1 MSAGHATLPIEAPR
15 SLPAAAVGSQAAH
28 GAMWTLLFSSLNKC
42 VALGSQIALARLLV
56 PEHFGLVAMALSV
69 TSFAAIFS
77 GSCLRTVLVQR
88 MERFDKDAPQ
98 AFWFALALN
107 ISGALLIAVAAPLA
121 GIVFSE
127 SRVVPLILVIA
138 IAAPL
143 QALPTIYSA
152 ALFGRLRFRDAA
164 MIHFGAGLTQNIS
177 SVTLAWLGFGAFSL
191 LLPLLL
197 MAAFMALAFRL
208 TAGRIPL
215 GWPQPRQWGEMRS
228 AVGWLMVNAL
238 FASLQTFGAN
248 FVISLTHN
256 AAVTGYFYWGVA
268 VSSQIVFLLA
278 TNLQQVL
285 MPVFARLNDDA
296 SRQWIAV
303 SKAVSTLMA
312 LVAPVCLLQVLL
324 AEPVITFVFH
334 DRWLPSVQVV
344 QFISLA
350 MVTQP
355 LNLLMVSALT
365 ARGRFKAL
373 AWANALVVLAMM
385 LAAGIGSQL
394 GEQRK
399 IAACV
404 AGAMILGNLFA
415 GWMAF
420 REFGRSWIE
429 LFRIF
434 APIAGISAASG
445 GFAWWLRDLSSPL
458 GVPGMAI
465 TTIVGCGASYFCM
478 LRLLHGEV
486 LDDVFAR
493 FTQRQSRNPPPTPR

>member
-1 MSAGHATLPIEAPR
+1 
-15 SLPAAAVGSQAAH
+15 
-28 GAMWTLLFSSLNKC
+28 MWTLLFSSLNKC

-77 GSCLRTVLVQR
+77 GSTLRTVLVQR
-88 MERFDKDAPQ
+88 MERFDEDAPQ

-107 ISGALLIAVAAPLA
+107 VSGALLIAVAAPLA

-138 IAAPL
+138 LAAPL

-152 ALFGRLRFRDAA
+152 ALFGRLRFREAA
-164 MIHFGAGLTQNIS
+164 MIHFGAGLTQNVS

-191 LLPLLL
+191 VLPLLL

-215 GWPQPRQWGEMRS
+215 GWPHPGHWRKMRG
-228 AVGWLMVNAL
+228 AVGWLMINAL

-256 AAVTGYFYWGVA
+256 AVVTGYFYWGVA
-268 VSSQIVFLLA
+268 VSGQLVFLLA

-285 MPVFARLNDDA
+285 MPVFARLKDDSA
-296 SRQWIAV
+296 RQWIAV
-303 SKAVSTLMA
+303 SKAVRTLLA

-324 AEPVITFVFH
+324 AEPVITLVFH
-334 DRWLPSVQVV
+334 DRWLPSVPVV

-373 AWANALVVLAMM
+373 AFATASVVLA
-385 LAAGIGSQL
+385 LVIAAGMGSQW
-394 GEQRK
+394 GQQSE

-404 AGAMILGNLFA
+404 AVAMVLGNLFA

-420 REFGRSWIE
+420 REFGRGWIE
-429 LFRIF
+429 LFQVV
-434 APIAGISAASG
+434 APIASISAAAG
-445 GFAWWLRDLSSPL
+445 GFAWWLRDVTAPL
-458 GVPGMAI
+458 GVPAMAL
-465 TTIVGCGASYFCM
+465 TTVTGCGVSYFIM
-478 LRLLHGEV
+478 LRLLHDEV
-486 LDDVFAR
+486 LDDVWAR
-493 FTQRQSRNPPPTPR
+493 FTRRRHRNSPPASQ